1 MTWLMYFS
9 RHAAQKRCATLPI
22 HNEMIIALFIVC
34 KKTI

>member
-1 MTWLMYFS
+1 MTWLLYFS

-22 HNEMIIALFIVC
+22 HNEMIIALSIVW